1 MKIAV
6 IGAGLGGC
14 ITAMQ
19 YDLLGQEVEI
29 YHDPNVPIERVGQ
42 GTTCDVVSLMCGALN
57 QNWSHND
64 IKATKKWGINYKNWG
79 KKDVY
84 HDFYFHTVSAH
95 YVPNL
100 LKEQCLKQ
108 YKSIEKNISDPEQE
122 IDADYIFDCRGR
134 PKNLDDYYEL
144 TNPINSVL
152 LAKGSKNSS
161 RNYTETVATP
171 DGWTFVIPNQDST
184 SYGYLYNNTI
194 TSKEEATYNMME
206 LFDVEPDS
214 DFSFNNYIAKS
225 VWKGERTILNGNR
238 LAFLEPLEATSG
250 HLYMETASNVWKNI
264 IQKSLT
270 RDEVDKK
277 VHELMWKIETFV
289 LWHYQNGSKYDTPF
303 WEYAKSLPFN
313 PPKEFTE
320 IVDTVNKKTRNQL
333 VQNTDYYAIWQPN
346 SFKNWTE
353 ASWYR

>member
-84 HDFYFHTVSAH
+84 HDFYFHSVSAH

-134 PKNLDDYYEL
+134 PSNLDEYHKL
-144 TNPINSVL
+144 TNPLNAVS
-152 LAKGSKNSS
+152 LATGPYDPKLEH
-161 RNYTETVATP
+161 TEAIATP
-171 DGWTFVIPNQDST
+171 DGWTFVIPNHDST
-184 SYGYLYNNTI
+184 SYGYLHRSEI
-194 TSKEEATYNMME
+194 TPRAIAEKNFSKFFNAKPDGY
-206 LFDVEPDS
+206 LKFD
-214 DFSFNNYIAKS
+214 NYIAKNI
-225 VWKGERTILNGNR
+225 WRGERTILNGNM
-238 LAFLEPLEATSG
+238 LSFLEPLEATSG
-250 HLYMETASNVWKNI
+250 HFYKFVAESTALHLINKFG
-264 IQKSLT
+264 T
-270 RDEVDKK
+270 RQSINNM
-277 VHELMWKIETFV
+277 VHAQMRRIETFI
-289 LWHYQNGSKYDTPF
+289 LWHYMGGSKYDTPF
-303 WEYAKSLPFN
+303 WRYAKSLPFK
-313 PPKEFTE
+313 PYAEFAA
-320 IVDTVNKKTRNQL
+320 ILDQVKRSS
-333 VQNTDYYAIWQPN
+333 YAENIRRQELYALWYPG
-346 SFKNWTE
+346 SFDNWTQTQE
-353 ASWYR
+353 V